1 LEGRNLHVKD
11 PTKKSGV
18 VGPLASAPTLLHQ
31 AKSPKQE
38 VFSLIDQQE
47 DYRGSSPPYKNIYIT
62 MPPRSL
68 SERSPVSVMRWDD
81 ESISSLNMKPTSPR
95 KSPLSKGV
103 RFSDKNEVFPIQHL
117 DDMTDEE
124 VYAIWYTS
132 REYSEIKQAYQ
143 VTIFMMESG
152 EEVSGDEHTSR
163 GLEYRTQEGAWAR
176 YENKRDA
183 YNAVLDEQDRQW
195 KVDKDDYDKIRQI
208 YLKHSTKCANAAIVR
223 ALQDERDIQDYMKE
237 EVKVK
242 KTRKVKKTIIVKK
255 KKSKDKDA
263 TEATSDKPVKGR
275 LVRKEVSKTPGS
287 Q

>member
-1 LEGRNLHVKD
+1 
-11 PTKKSGV
+11 
-18 VGPLASAPTLLHQ
+18 
-31 AKSPKQE
+31 
-38 VFSLIDQQE
+38 
-47 DYRGSSPPYKNIYIT
+47 

-81 ESISSLNMKPTSPR
+81 AETISSVDMKPNR
-95 KSPLSKGV
+95 KLPLAKNI
-103 RFSDKNEVFPIQHL
+103 RFADKNEVCPIQHL
-117 DDMTDEE
+117 DDMSDEE
-124 VYAIWYTS
+124 VFAIWYTS

-143 VTIFMMESG
+143 LTIFMMESG
-152 EEVSGDEHTSR
+152 ETITGDEHTSR

-223 ALQDERDIQDYMKE
+223 ALQDERDIKDYLGE
-237 EVKVK
+237 EQQEKAKKTKKVK
-242 KTRKVKKTIIVKK
+242 KIVVVKK
-255 KKSKDKDA
+255 KKVSSGKDGSSETDSKGKNDKVVG
-263 TEATSDKPVKGR
+263 KPRRQVSASG
-275 LVRKEVSKTPGS
+275 LVRKEVSKTPK